1 MVDESGPGLT
11 PEGRRSGEAIE
22 KDQDG
27 VGSGAFFPS
36 LRDRC
41 FILLHQKRAYIQI
54 VFQPGGQTGSG
65 PGSSGRTAN
74 TQLHMTIGAF
84 YIVVRQSQTRWL
96 CCGTAL
102 KSTRIP
108 AQYASEQ

>member
-1 MVDESGPGLT
+1 
-11 PEGRRSGEAIE
+11 
-22 KDQDG
+22 
-27 VGSGAFFPS
+27 
-36 LRDRC
+36 
-41 FILLHQKRAYIQI
+41 
-54 VFQPGGQTGSG
+54 
-65 PGSSGRTAN
+65 
-74 TQLHMTIGAF
+74 MTIGAF